1 MVIDVMIQIILI
13 VVSILIIVT
22 IIANLHKESKNKD
35 NRYFDK
41 IFEQEYEAN
50 DRLIVPEKRRF
61 FLDKVIA
68 EIRSNNHMKVYEN
81 YNLIKNEAGKKAD
94 IFIESK
100 QEIKKENE
108 LSLKVKH
115 LINSGYDDVE
125 ICKMLDI
132 GKGELSLIRSCYKI

>member
-1 MVIDVMIQIILI
+1 MIQIILI

-68 EIRSNNHMKVYEN
+68 EIKSNNHMKVYEN

>member
-1 MVIDVMIQIILI
+1 MIQIILI

-50 DRLIVPEKRRF
+50 DRLIVAEKRRF
-61 FLDKVIA
+61 FLDKVLA
-68 EIRSNNHMKVYEN
+68 EIRSNNHIKVYEN
-81 YNLIKNEAGKKAD
+81 YNLIKTNEKKED
-94 IFIESK
+94 IFIESR
-100 QEIKKENE
+100 QEIKQANE

-115 LINSGYDDVE
+115 LISSGYDDVE
-125 ICKMLDI
+125 ICKMLHI
-132 GKGELSLIRSCYKI
+132 GKGELSLIKSCYKI

>member
-1 MVIDVMIQIILI
+1 MIQIILI

-35 NRYFDK
+35 NKYFDK

-50 DRLIVPEKRRF
+50 DRLIVAEKRRF
-61 FLDKVIA
+61 FLDKVLA
-68 EIRSNNHMKVYEN
+68 ETESNNHIKTYEN
-81 YNLIKNEAGKKAD
+81 YSLIKTNEEKKED

-100 QEIKKENE
+100 KEINKENE
-108 LSLKVKH
+108 LSLKVKY

-125 ICKMLDI
+125 ICKVLNI

>member
-1 MVIDVMIQIILI
+1 MIQIILI
-13 VVSILIIVT
+13 VVSILMIVT

-61 FLDKVIA
+61 FLDKVIS

>member
-1 MVIDVMIQIILI
+1 MIQIILI

-22 IIANLHKESKNKD
+22 IIANVHKESKNKD

-50 DRLIVPEKRRF
+50 DRLIVAEKRRF

-81 YNLIKNEAGKKAD
+81 YNLINTNIGKKEN

-115 LINSGYDDVE
+115 LINSGYEDVE

>member
-1 MVIDVMIQIILI
+1 MVIDKMIQIILI

-22 IIANLHKESKNKD
+22 IVINLHKESKNKD

-50 DRLIVPEKRRF
+50 DRLIIAEKRRF
-61 FLDKVIA
+61 FLDKVL
-68 EIRSNNHMKVYEN
+68 EN
-81 YNLIKNEAGKKAD
+81 YNLIKANEERKENL
-94 IFIESK
+94 FIESK
-100 QEIKKENE
+100 KEVRQENE

-115 LINSGYDDVE
+115 LISSGYDDVE

-132 GKGELSLIRSCYKI
+132 GKGELLLIRSCYKI

>member
-1 MVIDVMIQIILI
+1 MIQIILI

-22 IIANLHKESKNKD
+22 IVINLQKESKNKD

-50 DRLIVPEKRRF
+50 DRLIISEKRRF
-61 FLDKVIA
+61 FLDKVLA
-68 EIRSNNHMKVYEN
+68 EKIINSHIKVYEN
-81 YNLIKNEAGKKAD
+81 YNLIKANEERKEN

-100 QEIKKENE
+100 KEVRQENE

-115 LINSGYDDVE
+115 LISSGYDDVE

-132 GKGELSLIRSCYKI
+132 GKGELLLIRSCYKI

>member
-50 DRLIVPEKRRF
+50 DRLIVAEKRRF
-61 FLDKVIA
+61 FLDKVLA
-68 EIRSNNHMKVYEN
+68 EIRSNNHIKVYEN
-81 YNLIKNEAGKKAD
+81 YNLIKTNEEKKD
-94 IFIESK
+94 SIFIESR
-100 QEIKKENE
+100 QEIKQENE

-125 ICKMLDI
+125 ICKMLHI
-132 GKGELSLIRSCYKI
+132 GKGELSLIKSCYKI

>member
-50 DRLIVPEKRRF
+50 DRLIVAEKRRF
-61 FLDKVIA
+61 FLDKVLA
-68 EIRSNNHMKVYEN
+68 EIRSNNHIKVYEN
-81 YNLIKNEAGKKAD
+81 YNLIKINEEKKED
-94 IFIESK
+94 VFIESK
-100 QEIKKENE
+100 QEIKQENE

-125 ICKMLDI
+125 ICKMLHI
-132 GKGELSLIRSCYKI
+132 GKGELSLIKSCYKI

>member
-1 MVIDVMIQIILI
+1 MVIGVMIQIILI

-22 IIANLHKESKNKD
+22 IVANLHKESKNKD
-35 NRYFDK
+35 NSYFDK

-50 DRLIVPEKRRF
+50 DRLIVAEKRRF
-61 FLDKVIA
+61 FLDKVLA
-68 EIRSNNHMKVYEN
+68 EIRSNDNVKVYEN
-81 YNLIKNEAGKKAD
+81 YNLIKTNEEKKEN

-100 QEIKKENE
+100 KEVKQENE

-125 ICKMLDI
+125 ICKMLGI

>member
-1 MVIDVMIQIILI
+1 MIQIILI

-22 IIANLHKESKNKD
+22 IVINLHKESKNKD

-50 DRLIVPEKRRF
+50 DRLIIAEKRRF
-61 FLDKVIA
+61 FLDKVLA
-68 EIRSNNHMKVYEN
+68 EIRSNEERKEN
-81 YNLIKNEAGKKAD
+81 

-100 QEIKKENE
+100 KEVRQENE

-115 LINSGYDDVE
+115 LISSGYDDVE

-132 GKGELSLIRSCYKI
+132 GKGELLLIRSCYKI

>member
-1 MVIDVMIQIILI
+1 MIQIILI

-41 IFEQEYEAN
+41 IFEQEYEVN

-132 GKGELSLIRSCYKI
+132 GKGELSLIRSCYNI

>member
-1 MVIDVMIQIILI
+1 MIQIILI

-35 NRYFDK
+35 SRYFDK

-68 EIRSNNHMKVYEN
+68 EIRINNHMKVYEN

>member
-1 MVIDVMIQIILI
+1 MIQIILI

-50 DRLIVPEKRRF
+50 DRLVVAEKRRF

-68 EIRSNNHMKVYEN
+68 EIKSNNYMKVYEN
-81 YNLIKNEAGKKAD
+81 YNLIKTSSVKKED

-115 LINSGYDDVE
+115 LINSGYEDVE
-125 ICKMLDI
+125 ICKMLGI

>member
-1 MVIDVMIQIILI
+1 MIQIILI
-13 VVSILIIVT
+13 IVSILIIVT
-22 IIANLHKESKNKD
+22 IVANLHKESRNKD
-35 NRYFDK
+35 NSYFDK

-50 DRLIVPEKRRF
+50 DRLIVAEKRRF
-61 FLDKVIA
+61 FLDKVLT
-68 EIRSNNHMKVYEN
+68 EIRSNDNVKVYEN
-81 YNLIKNEAGKKAD
+81 YNLMKTNEEKKEN

-100 QEIKKENE
+100 KEVKQENE

-125 ICKMLDI
+125 ICNMLGI

>member
-1 MVIDVMIQIILI
+1 MVIDEMIQIILI

-22 IIANLHKESKNKD
+22 IVINLHKESKNKD
-35 NRYFDK
+35 DRYFDK

-50 DRLIVPEKRRF
+50 DRLIIAEKRRF
-61 FLDKVIA
+61 FLDKVLA
-68 EIRSNNHMKVYEN
+68 EIRSNNHIKVYEN
-81 YNLIKNEAGKKAD
+81 YNLIKANEERKES

-100 QEIKKENE
+100 KEVRQENE

-115 LINSGYDDVE
+115 LISSGHDDVE

>member
-1 MVIDVMIQIILI
+1 MIQIILI

-50 DRLIVPEKRRF
+50 DRLIIAEKRRF
-61 FLDKVIA
+61 FLDKVLA
-68 EIRSNNHMKVYEN
+68 ETRNNNHMKVYEN
-81 YNLIKNEAGKKAD
+81 YSLIKNNGEKKED

-100 QEIKKENE
+100 QEIKQANE

-125 ICKMLDI
+125 ICKTLHI
-132 GKGELSLIRSCYKI
+132 GKGELSLIKSCYKI

>member
-50 DRLIVPEKRRF
+50 DRLIVAEKRRF

-81 YNLIKNEAGKKAD
+81 YNLIKSEAGKKAD

>member
-1 MVIDVMIQIILI
+1 MIQIILI

-50 DRLIVPEKRRF
+50 DRLIVAEKRRF
-61 FLDKVIA
+61 FLDKVLA
-68 EIRSNNHMKVYEN
+68 EKRSNNHIKVYEN
-81 YNLIKNEAGKKAD
+81 YNLIKTNEKKED
-94 IFIESK
+94 IFIESR
-100 QEIKKENE
+100 QEIKQENE

-132 GKGELSLIRSCYKI
+132 GKGELSLIKSCYKI

>member
-1 MVIDVMIQIILI
+1 MIQIILI

-22 IIANLHKESKNKD
+22 IVINLHKESKNKD
-35 NRYFDK
+35 NGYCDK
-41 IFEQEYEAN
+41 IYEQEYEAN
-50 DRLIVPEKRRF
+50 DRLIIAEKIRF

-68 EIRSNNHMKVYEN
+68 EKRINSHIKVYEN
-81 YNLIKNEAGKKAD
+81 YNLIKANEERKEN

-100 QEIKKENE
+100 KEVRQENE

-115 LINSGYDDVE
+115 LISSGYDDVE

-132 GKGELSLIRSCYKI
+132 GKGELLLIRSCYKI

>member
-1 MVIDVMIQIILI
+1 MRIQIILI

-50 DRLIVPEKRRF
+50 DRLIVAEKRRF
-61 FLDKVIA
+61 FLDKVLA
-68 EIRSNNHMKVYEN
+68 EIRSNNHIKIYEN
-81 YNLIKNEAGKKAD
+81 YSLMKTNEEKKED

-100 QEIKKENE
+100 QEIKQENE

>member
-1 MVIDVMIQIILI
+1 MIQIILI

-50 DRLIVPEKRRF
+50 DRLIVAEKRRF

-68 EIRSNNHMKVYEN
+68 EIRNNNHMKVYEN
-81 YNLIKNEAGKKAD
+81 YNLINTNIEKKEN

-115 LINSGYDDVE
+115 LINSGYEDVE

>member
-1 MVIDVMIQIILI
+1 MIQIILI

-50 DRLIVPEKRRF
+50 DRLIVAEKRRF
-61 FLDKVIA
+61 FLDKVLA
-68 EIRSNNHMKVYEN
+68 EIRSNNHIKVYEN
-81 YNLIKNEAGKKAD
+81 YNLIKTNEKKED
-94 IFIESK
+94 IFIESR
-100 QEIKKENE
+100 QEIKQANE

-125 ICKMLDI
+125 ICKMLHI
-132 GKGELSLIRSCYKI
+132 GKGELSLIKSCYKI

>member
-1 MVIDVMIQIILI
+1 MIQIILI

-50 DRLIVPEKRRF
+50 DRLVVAEKRRF

-68 EIRSNNHMKVYEN
+68 EIKSNNYMKVYEN
-81 YNLIKNEAGKKAD
+81 YNLIKTSSVKKED

-125 ICKMLDI
+125 ICKMLGI

>member
-1 MVIDVMIQIILI
+1 MIQIILI

-50 DRLIVPEKRRF
+50 DRLIIAEKRRF
-61 FLDKVIA
+61 FLDKVLA
-68 EIRSNNHMKVYEN
+68 ETRNNNHMKVYEN
-81 YNLIKNEAGKKAD
+81 YSLIKNNGEKKED

-100 QEIKKENE
+100 QEIKQANE

-125 ICKMLDI
+125 ICKMLHI
-132 GKGELSLIRSCYKI
+132 GKGELSLIKSCYKI

>member
-1 MVIDVMIQIILI
+1 M
-13 VVSILIIVT
+13 SILIIVT

-50 DRLIVPEKRRF
+50 DRLIVAEKRRF
-61 FLDKVIA
+61 FLDKVLA
-68 EIRSNNHMKVYEN
+68 EIRSNNHIKIYEN
-81 YNLIKNEAGKKAD
+81 YSLMKTNEEKKED

-100 QEIKKENE
+100 QEIKQENE

>member
-94 IFIESK
+94 IFRESK